1 MNKQELFKRVTMAM
15 DNYNKSLES
24 DDSTVIYFFE
34 KRFDEVYDII
44 EKNNLTEE
52 FNDFCL
58 A

>member
-1 MNKQELFKRVTMAM
+1 MNKQELFKRATMAM

-24 DDSTVIYFFE
+24 DDSTIIYFFE
-34 KRFDEVYDII
+34 KKFDELYDII

-52 FNDFCL
+52 FSNFCL